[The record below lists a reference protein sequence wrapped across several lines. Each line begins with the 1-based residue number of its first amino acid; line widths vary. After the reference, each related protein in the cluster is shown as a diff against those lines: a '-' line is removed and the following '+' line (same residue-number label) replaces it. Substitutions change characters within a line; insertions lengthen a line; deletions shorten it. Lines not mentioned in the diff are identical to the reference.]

1 MADRS
6 VTLDVSQVPVEEI
19 LPLRELHRE
28 VMKCQI
34 VHDSLPER
42 GFTHSYLL
50 RLEGE
55 VVGYGSVLGF
65 GDEPKETVDE
75 FFVRLEHRG
84 AALPLFRAFVEAS
97 GATKI
102 QAQTNDRLLTLMVFD
117 CASEIERDRILF
129 EDGFTSRLTAPGS
142 TFGRADETDERT
154 LSGKTLKEAGDWILE
169 AGDDIVAAGG
179 ILFHYNPPYG
189 DLYMEVA
196 EAHRRKGYGSFVIQ
210 ELKRVCYEMGKVPAA
225 RCGAENIAS
234 RATLQKAGMLPC
246 ASIITGVIGA

>member
-1 MADRS
+1 MAERS
-6 VTLDVSQVPVEEI
+6 LTIDASRVPVEEI
-19 LPLRELHRE
+19 LSLRDLHRDL
-28 VMKCQI
+28 MRCQI

-50 RLEGE
+50 RSKGE

-75 FFVRLEHRG
+75 FFVRHAHQG

-102 QAQTNDRLLTLMVFD
+102 QAQTNDRLLTLMLFD
-117 CASEIERDRILF
+117 CAGQIERDRILF
-129 EDGFTSRLTAPGS
+129 EDGFTSDLTAPGLR
-142 TFGRADETDERT
+142 FGRADENDERT
-154 LSGKTLKEAGDWILE
+154 LAGKPLKEAGDWILE

-196 EAHRRKGYGSFVIQ
+196 EAHRRKGYGSFLIQ
-210 ELKRVCYEMGKVPAA
+210 ELKRVCYEMEKVPAA
-225 RCGAENIAS
+225 RCGARNEAS
-234 RATLQKAGMLPC
+234 RGTLQRAGMLPC

>member
-1 MADRS
+1 MNI
-6 VTLDVSQVPVEEI
+6 DVARVPVQEI
-19 LPLRELHRE
+19 LSLRELHRE
-28 VMKCQI
+28 EMACQI

-42 GFTHSYLL
+42 GFTHCYVL
-50 RLEGE
+50 RLDGE

-84 AALPLFRAFVEAS
+84 SALPLFRALVEAS
-97 GATKI
+97 GARRI
-102 QAQTNDRLLTLMVFD
+102 QAQTNDRMLTLMLLD
-117 CASEIERDRILF
+117 CA
-129 EDGFTSRLTAPGS
+129 
-142 TFGRADETDERT
+142 
-154 LSGKTLKEAGDWILE
+154 GKKLQEAGDWILE
-169 AGDDIVAAGG
+169 DGDHIVAAGG

-225 RCGAENIAS
+225 RCDADNVPS
-234 RATLQKAGMLPC
+234 RATLQKGGMLPC